1 MKKYKKYMDGVKVS
15 DTLHQRL
22 TRLDAPKARPAAW
35 KRYGAVAAALVLAVG
50 VGAWGLGRT
59 GVFGPAAEHG
69 GPEIE
74 PENDIVG
81 VPDIAIE
88 DPNENETLEP
98 GQKTMGGYEVT
109 YGGMTSYCLLPW
121 IDYGMSDTRSEMAMD
136 WDLPAGS
143 TRRDLTQA
151 DIAALFGQEEN
162 LSLHLDWKDY
172 DLTGWAGWLEDGS
185 LWGVFLNGYKGEMDH
200 FEFAFTTDGS
210 IPPACIAYLDGV
222 ENNLWDTTVTAYGF
236 DSEHGCDRRVTF
248 VKDGLGYRFDLTA
261 TDTDQA
267 GILVSRLVR
276 WVLTEGLNPEN
287 LTQDGAEPVYKP
299 EDSEFHV
306 GEPNWNDSGETPE
319 YDPMG

>member
-1 MKKYKKYMDGVKVS
+1 MKQYKEYMDKITVS

-22 TRLDAPKARPAAW
+22 LELNAPEKRPVPW
-35 KRYGAVAAALVLAVG
+35 KRYAAAAAALVLVA
-50 VGAWGLGRT
+50 GLGVWGMTRSHAPT
-59 GVFGPAAEHG
+59 AEHG
-69 GPEIE
+69 GTPEIA
-74 PENDIVG
+74 DVG
-81 VPDIAIE
+81 KPDIAVE
-88 DPNENETLEP
+88 DPNEVEST
-98 GQKTMGGYEVT
+98 GMKSIGGYET
-109 YGGMTSYCLLPW
+109 THDEMISYFMLPS
-121 IDYGMSDTRSEMAMD
+121 IDYGMSDTRSEMALD

-222 ENNLWDTTVTAYGF
+222 ENNLWDTAVTAYGF

-319 YDPMG
+319 YDPIG